1 VTEDESRVTFY
12 FDARLPASESYLEP
26 LREMLRQ
33 AFAAMDYPA
42 LEASEM
48 AGAIE
53 AVIARDL
60 PLAHGRGEVHL
71 RLTRDAGEFHV
82 DVTAPHLPR
91 TPPPAGLM
99 DRVSV
104 HSDRGGMRHRFTR
117 HLPGR

>member
-12 FDARLPASESYLEP
+12 FDARLPATESYLEP

-33 AFAAMDYPA
+33 AFAVIGYPA

-53 AVIARDL
+53 SVIARDL
-60 PLAHGRGEVHL
+60 PSAHARGEVHL

-82 DVTAPHLPR
+82 DVTAPHLPL

-104 HSDRGGMRHRFTR
+104 HSDKGGMRHRFTR

>member
-1 VTEDESRVTFY
+1 MTEDESRVTFY
-12 FDARLPASESYLEP
+12 FDARLPATESYLEP

-33 AFAAMDYPA
+33 AFAVIGYPA

-60 PLAHGRGEVHL
+60 PSAHARGEVHL

-82 DVTAPHLPR
+82 DVTAPHLPL

-104 HSDRGGMRHRFTR
+104 HSDKGGMRHRFTR